1 MTAEEVVAARHAL
14 GLSQSALADALGLS
28 PLNGRRAISRWED
41 GTVPVSGPAA
51 LAIRYMLK
59 YGPLNSL

>member
-1 MTAEEVVAARHAL
+1 MNADEIRAARHQL
-14 GLSQSALADALGLS
+14 GLSQVALADALGLS

-59 YGPLNSL
+59 YGPLDSL